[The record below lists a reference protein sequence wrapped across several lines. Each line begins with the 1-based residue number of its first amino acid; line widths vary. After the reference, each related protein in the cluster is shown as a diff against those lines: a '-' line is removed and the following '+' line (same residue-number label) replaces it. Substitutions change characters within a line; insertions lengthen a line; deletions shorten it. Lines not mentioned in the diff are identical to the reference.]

1 MDDFINFMKKINKI
15 SKDIVDN
22 VSISVLSKND
32 YDTTL
37 NMVTEMI
44 FGLIMDIAVEGNK
57 VKE

>member
-1 MDDFINFMKKINKI
+1 MEKINKT

-22 VSISVLSKND
+22 VSVSVLSKNS

-37 NMVTEMI
+37 NMVTGMI
-44 FGLIMDIAVEGNK
+44 FGLIMDIVAEGNK